1 MVEVAQG
8 SLRTCLRGSASAQQ
22 HVVYHEVQV
31 RFEGLVSAVQE
42 SALVVLEVTLK
53 AEAERAA
60 ASEAEDRRQQQD
72 ALARRSS
79 SGNGEGPL

>member
-1 MVEVAQG
+1 MQA
-8 SLRTCLRGSASAQQ
+8 
-22 HVVYHEVQV
+22 
-31 RFEGLVSAVQE
+31 AVQE

>member
-1 MVEVAQG
+1 MQA
-8 SLRTCLRGSASAQQ
+8 
-22 HVVYHEVQV
+22 
-31 RFEGLVSAVQE
+31 AVQE

-60 ASEAEDRRQQQD
+60 ASEAEDRRQQED